1 MSEST
6 TPPATGR
13 RLTRSSDD
21 RVVAGVCGGLARY
34 TGIDPV
40 VFRVVV
46 AVAAVLG
53 GSGVLAYLVAWLVI
67 PKDDAPSHVES
78 FVDRRGR
85 DLPKW
90 AAITIGIVVVVAVL
104 SIFDGPW
111 PFFRGGFGLIV
122 VLAIG
127 VWLWVRHDDRPA
139 APAPPATVAP
149 APLGVSPAPAATAP
163 AKERSRLALLTLSAV
178 VLVIGGLT
186 VATFLGA
193 ELAPEVFPAAAL
205 LTVGAGL
212 LVGAR
217 WGRARVLVPIG
228 VVLLV
233 VTAAASIVDVPL
245 RGGAGE
251 RVWTPTFAEL
261 ESDYRLVAGHAVL
274 DLRDLDLPAGA
285 AREIEV
291 TVAFG
296 YLEVWVPAADVDVVI
311 DTYVGAGR
319 TEDDAGFE
327 LNQGLLRA
335 SLTSPPGSPPALTIR
350 AEVGMGRLEV
360 HL

>member
-1 MSEST
+1 MSESA

-139 APAPPATVAP
+139 APSPPATVAP
-149 APLGVSPAPAATAP
+149 APLDVPPAPVATVP
-163 AKERSRLALLTLSAV
+163 AKERSRLALLTSSAV

-193 ELAPEVFPAAAL
+193 HLAPEIFPAAAL

-212 LVGAR
+212 LVGSR

-228 VVLLV
+228 VVALA
-233 VTAAASIVDVPL
+233 VTAATSIVDVPL
-245 RGGAGE
+245 RGGTGE

-261 ESDYRLVAGHAVL
+261 ASEYRLVAGHAVL

-296 YLEVWVPAADVDVVI
+296 YLEVWVPEGMDVDI
-311 DTYVGAGR
+311 GTEVGAGR
-319 TEDDAGFE
+319 TDDEAG
-327 LNQGLLRA
+327 LQLSQGLRRTTA
-335 SLTSPPGSPPALTIR
+335 TSPPDGPPALTIR

>member
-1 MSEST
+1 MSETPTPT
-6 TPPATGR
+6 TAR

-21 RVVAGVCGGLARY
+21 RVVAGVCGGLARF

-67 PKDDAPSHVES
+67 PKDDSPSHVES
-78 FVDRRGR
+78 FIDRRGR

-90 AAITIGIVVVVAVL
+90 ATITFGIVVVVAVL

-111 PFFRGGFGLIV
+111 PFFRGGFGLV
-122 VLAIG
+122 ALLVIG

-139 APAPPATVAP
+139 PSPAT
-149 APLGVSPAPAATAP
+149 LEVSPAPIAAP
-163 AKERSRLALLTLSAV
+163 PPKERSRLALLTSSAV

-186 VATFLGA
+186 VAVFLGA
-193 ELAPEVFPAAAL
+193 HLEPEVFPAAAL

-217 WGRARVLVPIG
+217 WGRARVLVPLG

-233 VTAAASIVDVPL
+233 VTAAASIVDTPL
-245 RGGAGE
+245 RGGVGE

-274 DLRDLDLPAGA
+274 DLRELDLPWAGA
-285 AREIEV
+285 RREIEV

-296 YLEVWVPAADVDVVI
+296 YLEVWVPEGMDVDI
-311 DTYVGAGR
+311 GTEVGAGR
-319 TEDDAGFE
+319 TDYDAGLQLSE
-327 LNQGLLRA
+327 GLRRNTA
-335 SLTSPPGSPPALTIR
+335 TSPPDGDPTLTIR

>member
-1 MSEST
+1 MTE
-6 TPPATGR
+6 TPAPMPTR
-13 RLTRSSDD
+13 RLTRSRHD
-21 RVVAGVCGGLARY
+21 RVVAGVCGGLAEF

-40 VFRVVV
+40 VFRVVF

-67 PKDDAPSHVES
+67 PKDDEPSHVES

-85 DLPKW
+85 DLPRW
-90 AAITIGIVVVVAVL
+90 AAITLGVVVAVAVL

-122 VLAIG
+122 VLAVG
-127 VWLWVRHDDRPA
+127 VWLWVRHDGRSAASPA
-139 APAPPATVAP
+139 TPPSVDAPPVPVAP
-149 APLGVSPAPAATAP
+149 AAARD
-163 AKERSRLALLTLSAV
+163 RSRLALLTSSAV

-228 VVLLV
+228 VVALAVTV
-233 VTAAASIVDVPL
+233 VASVVDVPL

>member
-1 MSEST
+1 MSESA

-127 VWLWVRHDDRPA
+127 VWLWVRHDDRPT
-139 APAPPATVAP
+139 APSTPATVAP
-149 APLGVSPAPAATAP
+149 APLDVPPAPVATVP
-163 AKERSRLALLTLSAV
+163 AKERSRLALLTSSAV

-193 ELAPEVFPAAAL
+193 HLAPEIFPAAAL

-212 LVGAR
+212 LVGSR

-228 VVLLV
+228 VVALA
-233 VTAAASIVDVPL
+233 VTAATSIVDVPL
-245 RGGAGE
+245 RGGTGE

-261 ESDYRLVAGHAVL
+261 ESEYRLVAGHAVL

-296 YLEVWVPAADVDVVI
+296 YLEVWVPEGMDVDI
-311 DTYVGAGR
+311 GTEVGAGR
-319 TEDDAGFE
+319 TDDEAG
-327 LNQGLLRA
+327 LQLSQGLRRTTA
-335 SLTSPPGSPPALTIR
+335 TSPPDGPPALTIR

>member
-1 MSEST
+1 MSETPTPT
-6 TPPATGR
+6 TAR

-21 RVVAGVCGGLARY
+21 RVVAGVCGGLARF

-67 PKDDAPSHVES
+67 PKDDEPSHAQS
-78 FVDRRGR
+78 FVERRGR
-85 DLPKW
+85 DLPRW
-90 AAITIGIVVVVAVL
+90 LAITLGIVAAVVVL

-111 PFFRGGFGLIV
+111 PFFRGGFGLVAVLV
-122 VLAIG
+122 VG
-127 VWLWVRHDDRPA
+127 VWLWVRRDDRPA
-139 APAPPATVAP
+139 SPLPPPAD
-149 APLGVSPAPAATAP
+149 VSPAPIATP
-163 AKERSRLALLTLSAV
+163 LPPPKDRSRLALVTLSAV
-178 VLVIGGLT
+178 VLVVGGLT
-186 VATFLGA
+186 AAVFLGA
-193 ELAPEVFPAAAL
+193 HLAPEVFPAAAL

-217 WGRARVLVPIG
+217 WGRARVLVPLG

-245 RGGAGE
+245 RGGVGE
-251 RVWTPTFAEL
+251 RVWAPTYPEL
-261 ESDYRLVAGHAVL
+261 ESEYRLVAGHAVL
-274 DLRDLDLPAGA
+274 DLRDLDVPAGA
-285 AREIEV
+285 NRELTV
-291 TVAFG
+291 TVGFG
-296 YLEVWVPAADVDVVI
+296 YLEVWVPPEVELTVD
-311 DTYVGAGR
+311 THVGAGR
-319 TEDDAGFE
+319 SDDDAGFD
-327 LNQGLLRA
+327 
-335 SLTSPPGSPPALTIR
+335 LTEGIGRSSESRLQARLTIT

>member
-149 APLGVSPAPAATAP
+149 APLDVPPAPAATAP

-193 ELAPEVFPAAAL
+193 HLAPEIFPAAAL

-212 LVGAR
+212 LVGSR

-228 VVLLV
+228 VVALA
-233 VTAAASIVDVPL
+233 VTAATSIVDVPL
-245 RGGAGE
+245 RGGTGE

-261 ESDYRLVAGHAVL
+261 ESEYRLVAGHAVL
-274 DLRDLDLPAGA
+274 DLRDLDLPAGGA
-285 AREIEV
+285 HEIEV

-296 YLEVWVPAADVDVVI
+296 YLEVWVPPEVDLMV
-311 DTYVGAGR
+311 DTHVGAGS
-319 TEDDAGFE
+319 TDDDAGFDLSE
-327 LNQGLLRA
+327 GIGRI
-335 SLTSPPGSPPALTIR
+335 SESRSPAKLTIT